1 MGAYWGG
8 VTERTVAILDRVSER
23 FADLARRGVP
33 ATDADIAAA
42 EATLGCAFPPSYRR
56 FLQQIGGLSLP
67 EHLGVVQHF
76 VGVSDGPVVAGVVAQ
91 TLAAR
96 RAYQL
101 ADDLVVVGMGA
112 ERREWFC
119 LDTRRSAADGE
130 CPVRLYD
137 ARDRALDGEF
147 YADFGRMV
155 DEVLGFVEA
164 ALDVPFD

>member
-1 MGAYWGG
+1 M
-8 VTERTVAILDRVSER
+8 TERTFAILDRVDER
-23 FADLARRGVP
+23 YADLAQRGVP

-56 FLQQIGGLSLP
+56 FLRQIGGLSLP

-76 VGVSDGPVVAGVVAQ
+76 VGVGDGPVLAGVVAQ

-101 ADDLVVVGMGA
+101 SDDLVVVGMGA

-119 LDTRRSAADGE
+119 LDTRRSAEDGE

-147 YADFGRMV
+147 YADFGCMF

-164 ALDVPFD
+164 ALDVEYD